1 MQRTGKST
9 FIVSLPKNWATRNA
23 IDSGSILFLTQN
35 QNGAL
40 MLSAEKSEPGLTV
53 KIDIGDRCGDP
64 LIRDIIACYVAGY
77 RIIEVTSSAMSSV
90 QKKDIHQ
97 IVNKLIGPEILEES
111 RNKVTIQDLLSSE
124 DLQVERALK
133 RIRTMVKSM
142 IQDSVT
148 SLVNHN
154 QDIAC
159 DVLQRDND
167 VDRLNLLI
175 AREFTEILRS
185 GSIRKETN
193 AITALNYMLAS
204 SNLERMADHASR
216 IAEVSSQLTCELPD
230 EITDELVSLAS
241 ALGFLIDEAIGVLTD
256 ADSQKANEMIDKVG
270 EARARSQIMA
280 NSSQVKSR
288 EEMMVRLVVLSSIER
303 MLDYLNNIG
312 ELTINICNANLD
324 A

>member
-1 MQRTGKST
+1 
-9 FIVSLPKNWATRNA
+9 
-23 IDSGSILFLTQN
+23 
-35 QNGAL
+35 
-40 MLSAEKSEPGLTV
+40 V
-53 KIDIGDRCGDP
+53 KIEIGDKCGDP
-64 LIRDIIACYVAGY
+64 LVRDIIACYVAGY
-77 RIIEVTSSAMSSV
+77 RIIEVTSPAMSSV
-90 QKKDIHQ
+90 QKRDIHQ

-133 RIRTMVKSM
+133 RIRTMVRSM

-148 SLVNHN
+148 SLVSHN
-154 QDIAC
+154 QDMAFDI
-159 DVLQRDND
+159 LQRDND

-193 AITALNYMLAS
+193 AITALNYMIAA

-216 IAEVSSQLTCELPD
+216 IAEVPIQHICELPD
-230 EITDELVSLAS
+230 EITNELLSLAS
-241 ALGFLIDEAIGVLTD
+241 ILGSLIDEAIGVLTE
-256 ADSQKANEMIDKVG
+256 ADSQRANEMIEKVG
-270 EARARSQIMA
+270 EIRTKSQIMA
-280 NSSQVKSR
+280 NSSRVKDK

-303 MLDYLNNIG
+303 ILDYLTNIG